1 MELRRRA
8 RLQRG
13 IVLALGAL
21 SGAVRAGFAAILATG
36 GGLVRGGLGRWSLR
50 CSLRFDPLGTPCLRT
65 RRGSGMRVQR

>member
-21 SGAVRAGFAAILATG
+21 SGAVRAGFAADFGDG
-36 GGLVRGGLGRWSLR
+36 GRAGAWWA
-50 CSLRFDPLGTPCLRT
+50 
-65 RRGSGMRVQR
+65 